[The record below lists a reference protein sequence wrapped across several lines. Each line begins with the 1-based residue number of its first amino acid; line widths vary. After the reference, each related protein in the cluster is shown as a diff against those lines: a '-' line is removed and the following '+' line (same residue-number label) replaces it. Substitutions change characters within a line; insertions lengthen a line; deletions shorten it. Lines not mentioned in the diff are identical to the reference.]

1 MILEATLTVR
11 YTVTDD
17 EALRVYGTTD
27 PAKVAAFDA
36 EDLPGMELRLVPFDG
51 TEAVIRAAQV
61 RVVTPSPVP
70 PAGSQ
75 APSGVIRSA
84 PDAGPAHLVPPTPV
98 VTPVASDSAVPA
110 GDPPPAG
117 APNR

>member
-1 MILEATLTVR
+1 MILEALLTVR

-17 EALRVYGTTD
+17 EARRVYGTSD
-27 PAKVAAFDA
+27 PEQVAAFDA

-51 TEAVIRAAQV
+51 TDAVIRAAQV

-70 PAGSQ
+70 PTGSQ
-75 APSGVIRSA
+75 APSGVNGA
-84 PDAGPAHLVPPTPV
+84 PDVGPPPAPT
-98 VTPVASDSAVPA
+98 VTPRADGGHVPA